1 MTVRRPAPQLVGESP
16 LDPHQAVAGG
26 QLDPQAQATPHRII
40 APHSAR
46 TAPPAVDGD
55 HLDPQVWSPLHVV
68 VPHGVGTPGSPGNH
82 GSDSEDEASKWKHRY
97 EVLLASNHAKDKR
110 KRTHTEAKK
119 SVQGTGRG
127 IRKLAALF
135 GEVVHII
142 AEAQAYERNPLPE
155 DHGIDEYSRDTTPK
169 EHAWLARK
177 RNHERNY
184 EAYRIIDRLIPGLT
198 TKIAGMSISEKNDY
212 FVLIQKGANDARSDD
227 FKRVTWSMGTW
238 INQDRDRP
246 DLKVFDHTPSTIVV
260 NEETGEREVVRHRAP
275 LLNAE
280 DRSTRGVE
288 HDITGGLLTSI
299 KSDWNDPKVRDAFR
313 SSIDLSHNYFFR
325 VFYDGFKAGHP
336 QNVEPGYLKSR
347 YLVKS
352 YKAVFTAPSSANK
365 EEEDE
370 NTPPPK
376 RHKTS
381 TGKAIGK
388 NVATILGM
396 NGQVTPRSIAYVAVL
411 VWFSLTTA
419 SSWNVQEYYQVSL
432 HQLYDFIVDFF
443 ESPAE
448 GTQARERAN
457 ALLSWWNKQIFP
469 AHAASADTNKAS
481 VSSRAALWEERA
493 EMEA

>member
-1 MTVRRPAPQLVGESP
+1 MRPASGNTDMRFSSQAIMLRTRENAPTLSQSSCVHRLVT
-16 LDPHQAVAGG
+16 D
-26 QLDPQAQATPHRII
+26 IF
-40 APHSAR
+40 
-46 TAPPAVDGD
+46 
-55 HLDPQVWSPLHVV
+55 
-68 VPHGVGTPGSPGNH
+68 GS
-82 GSDSEDEASKWKHRY
+82 R
-97 EVLLASNHAKDKR
+97 
-110 KRTHTEAKK
+110 AKK

-155 DHGIDEYSRDTTPK
+155 DHGIDEYSRDTTPE

-246 DLKVFDHTPSTIVV
+246 DLK
-260 NEETGEREVVRHRAP
+260 
-275 LLNAE
+275 